1 MMIQVEKRDHT
12 IVDFDIKKICSAL
25 EKAFDSVK
33 AQWDPTIIETLAL
46 HVTADFQPK
55 IKNGIVQVEDIQDSA
70 EKVLSQTG
78 YAQVSKAYILYR
90 KQRENVRQLNNAAN
104 DYRQLVD
111 QYLNYKEDF
120 ADDSLRTYSVG
131 GLILSNSGAITSN
144 YWLSDIYDEEIRK
157 AHEDGDFYIH
167 DLDMLTPDSAGWP
180 LGTLLHE
187 GLGGIEGR
195 MSSRPPKHLPAAVNQ
210 IVNFLGILQNEWAG
224 AQYISS
230 LDTYLAPIVKKDKL
244 SYREVYEAIESLIYG
259 LNTPSR
265 WGTQAPFSCVSLDWV
280 VPDDLKDID
289 CEIAGQ
295 KQDFT
300 YGDCQ
305 DAMTM
310 IQKAFLAILLQ
321 GDNAKRGFQFPI
333 PSVWLTDRFDWRD
346 CENNELLFKLTAKYG
361 TPHFIN
367 GISTSMRSE
376 DQRKNRYVSF
386 DPNVLRQKSGGFFGY
401 GECCGS
407 IGTVTLNLPRISYL
421 SENEEQFFKLL
432 DDVLK
437 IAARSLN
444 VKRQV
449 LAKLLKA
456 GLYPYTGLY
465 IDNFDHHAST
475 IGILG
480 MNEACLNA
488 SWIGVGL
495 MEKEALAFAKDVLSY
510 INKRLID
517 FQHQYRSL
525 FVLEA
530 SPAESVSSRL
540 AKKDR
545 EKYPDMKGYDYY
557 TNSSLLPADATEDI
571 FEALDREADLLNLY
585 SGGSLFDVNLKEG
598 TTQWKAI
605 RKLVQSIAYNYP
617 IRVFAVSPVYS
628 ICLEHGYL
636 YGMHTT
642 CPECSKT
649 TEIWARTSGYYR
661 SVHQWNEGKKA
672 EFKIRKSYNTG
683 K

>member
-1 MMIQVEKRDHT
+1 MIQVEKRDHT

-33 AQWDPTIIETLAL
+33 AQWDSTIIETLAL

-55 IKNGIVQVEDIQDSA
+55 IKNGIIQVEDIQDSA

-111 QYLNYKEDF
+111 QYLNYGDEF
-120 ADDSLRTYSVG
+120 EDDSLRTYSVG

-144 YWLSDIYDEEIRK
+144 YWLSEIYDDEIKK

-187 GLGGIEGR
+187 GLGGIQSR

-224 AQYISS
+224 AQYIGS

-244 SYREVYEAIESLIYG
+244 SYRDVYEAIESLIYG

-265 WGTQAPFSCVSLDWV
+265 WGTQAPFSCVSLDWNI
-280 VPDDLKDID
+280 PDDLKDTY
-289 CEIAGQ
+289 CEIAGE

-300 YGDCQ
+300 YGDCKS
-305 DAMTM
+305 AMTL
-310 IQKAFLAILLQ
+310 IQKAFLSILLQ
-321 GDNAKRGFQFPI
+321 GDNIKRGFQFPI
-333 PSVWLTDRFDWRD
+333 PSIWLSDKFDWKD
-346 CENNELLFKLTAKYG
+346 SENNELLFSLTAKYG

-367 GISTSMRSE
+367 GISTSMRSK
-376 DQRKNRYVSF
+376 DQRTSRFVPF
-386 DPNVLRQKSGGFFGY
+386 DPNVLLHKSGGFFGY

-407 IGTVTLNLPRISYL
+407 IGTVTLNLPRIAYL
-421 SENEEQFFKLL
+421 SKNEEEFFERL
-432 DDVLK
+432 DDLLRT
-437 IAARSLN
+437 AARSLN

-449 LAKLLKA
+449 LGKLLKA
-456 GLYPYTGLY
+456 GLYPYTSLY
-465 IDNFDHHAST
+465 IDDFSHHAST
-475 IGILG
+475 IGVLG

-488 SWIGVGL
+488 SWIEKNL
-495 MEKEALAFAKDVLSY
+495 MDENALAFAKRVLEH
-510 INKRLID
+510 INGRLIE
-517 FQHQYRSL
+517 FQHKYQSL
-525 FVLEA
+525 YVLEA
-530 SPAESVSSRL
+530 TPAESVSTRL
-540 AKKDR
+540 AQMDQ
-545 EKYPDMKGYDYY
+545 EKYPDMHKYVYY
-557 TNSSLLPADATEDI
+557 TNSTMLPADATEDV
-571 FEALDREADLLNLY
+571 FDALDREAGLLKLY
-585 SGGSLFDVNLKEG
+585 SGGTLFDVNLKEG
-598 TTQWKAI
+598 TSEWKAI
-605 RKLVQSIAYNYP
+605 RKLVQSIASNYP
-617 IRVFAVSPVYS
+617 VPVFAISPIYS
-628 ICLEHGYL
+628 ICPDHGYL
-636 YGMHTT
+636 YGIEEI
-642 CPECSKT
+642 CPHCSKK

-661 SVHQWNEGKKA
+661 SVHQWSEGKKA
-672 EFKIRKSYNTG
+672 EFLVRKSYNTG